1 MIEWLKRLWLEEF
14 EVTIWFTK
22 EKVNP
27 LDDSPSRSKKVF
39 NMKKITT
46 KKQTHFKGVDIDGNE
61 IESKTTAP
69 FDYQIKKIY

>member
-22 EKVNP
+22 DKNP
-27 LDDSPSRSKKVF
+27 LDDSPARSKKIF

-46 KKQTHFKGVDIDGNE
+46 KKQNPFKGVDVDGNE
-61 IESKTTAP
+61 IEIKTTAP

>member
-46 KKQTHFKGVDIDGNE
+46 KKQTHFK
-61 IESKTTAP
+61 
-69 FDYQIKKIY
+69 